1 MPISYVIDQELR
13 LIRSRAVGVISFAD
27 LSAHMRAELGGE
39 SSTYPE
45 LFDCTDATT
54 DLTADEVR
62 KLVQS
67 RAEIAKQHQAAPVA
81 IVATND
87 VLYGMLRMFD
97 ALTNE
102 LRPIRVF
109 RNTRQAED
117 WLASLAD
124 RTEPQ

>member
-1 MPISYVIDQELR
+1 MPISYVIDQDLR
-13 LIRSRAVGVISFAD
+13 LIRSRAEGVVSFAD
-27 LSAHMRAELGGE
+27 LSAHMRTELGSE
-39 SSTYPE
+39 FSTYPE
-45 LFDCTDATT
+45 LFDCTQATT
-54 DLTADEVR
+54 DLTAEQVR

-67 RAEIAKQHQAAPVA
+67 RAEIAKHHKAAPVA

-109 RNTRQAED
+109 RDMRQAEE
-117 WLASLAD
+117 WLNSISD
-124 RTEPQ
+124 